1 MDGSSPVAAVIFDL
15 DGVLVDSEAWW
26 DEVRATFARTHDRP
40 WSSDDRAA
48 VMGANSRQWA
58 STIRERL
65 ALDLPAD
72 EIQRSIVDGVLAR
85 YAREPAPAIDGVAE
99 AVRRIAA
106 HHPVAIA
113 SSSHPDVI
121 GAALRAT
128 GLVEVFAVVVS
139 SDEVEHGKP
148 APDVYLEA
156 ARRLS
161 VPPDRIVVF
170 EDSING
176 VRAARAAGMR
186 VVLVPNASI
195 PPAPGT
201 DDLADAVVRRIADLD
216 PVTLAP
222 GTARSAT
229 VGRATPD
236 RTGAPELPG
245 PPIHPLR
252 RTLRYWLSRSV
263 VWLLA
268 RAYVRLRVD
277 GREHLPAGPA
287 VYCFNHLNWADP
299 FVLMATLPFR
309 PRLYFFGPKEEN
321 MAAGGRNRLMLWTG
335 SAVPYRRGKNDLL
348 EATRRVRAVFAAGGV
363 LAIAGEGRIHTGEAE
378 LLPLNEGAAYFALRS
393 GVPIVPL
400 AINGTSWLRLGRRVR
415 IRIGEPIATS
425 GRPTRE
431 AVAALTDETRARLH
445 ELVSGHPDYR
455 PPGPFGRWLTELF
468 NDWTEG
474 ERPPASGIL
483 QARTVEPETVKPEP

>member
-1 MDGSSPVAAVIFDL
+1 MDGTAPVDAVIFDL

-26 DEVRATFARTHDRP
+26 DEVRAEFARAHDRP
-40 WSSDDRAA
+40 WSADDRDA

-58 STIRERL
+58 ATIRERL
-65 ALDLPAD
+65 ALNLPAD
-72 EIQRSIVDGVLAR
+72 EIQRAVVDGVLAR
-85 YAREPAPAIDGVAE
+85 YAREPAPTIDGVAE

-106 HHPVAIA
+106 HRPVAIA
-113 SSSHPDVI
+113 SSSHPEVI
-121 GAALRAT
+121 EAALRST
-128 GLVEVFAVVVS
+128 GLAEVFAVVVS

-161 VPPDRIVVF
+161 VSPERVVVF

-176 VRAARAAGMR
+176 VRAARSAGMR
-186 VVLVPNASI
+186 VVLVPSSSI
-195 PPAPGT
+195 PPAPGAGV
-201 DDLADAVVRRIADLD
+201 LADAVVGRISDLD
-216 PVTLAP
+216 PATLGAVA
-222 GTARSAT
+222 TRSAASD
-229 VGRATPD
+229 RATPD
-236 RTGAPELPG
+236 RTGGPAPELPG
-245 PPIHPLR
+245 PPIHPWR
-252 RTLRYWLSRSV
+252 RTVRYWLSRTV

-268 RAYVRLRVD
+268 RAYIRLRVE
-277 GREHLPAGPA
+277 GRERLPAGPA

-321 MAAGGRNRLMLWTG
+321 MSAGGRNRLMLWTG
-335 SAVPYRRGKNDLL
+335 TAVPYRPGKNDLL

-363 LAIAGEGRIHTGEAE
+363 LAIAGEGRIHAGEAE

-415 IRIGEPIATS
+415 VRIGQPIATS

-431 AVAALTDETRARLH
+431 AVAALTEETWGRLH
-445 ELVSGHPDYR
+445 DLVADHPDYR
-455 PPGPFGRWLTELF
+455 PPGPVGRWLTELF
-468 NDWTEG
+468 NDWPEG
-474 ERPPASGIL
+474 ERPPTSGIL
-483 QARTVEPETVKPEP
+483 HGRTVKPDP

>member
-1 MDGSSPVAAVIFDL
+1 MDGTPPVGAVIFDL

-26 DEVRATFARTHDRP
+26 DEVRAEFARAHDRP
-40 WSSDDRAA
+40 WSAADRDA

-58 STIRERL
+58 ATIRERL
-65 ALDLPAD
+65 ALDQSAD
-72 EIQRSIVDGVLAR
+72 EIQRSIVDGVLGR
-85 YAREPAPAIDGVAE
+85 YAREPAPMIDGVAE

-106 HHPVAIA
+106 HRPVAIA
-113 SSSHPDVI
+113 SSSHPEVI
-121 GAALRAT
+121 DAALRAT
-128 GLVEVFAVVVS
+128 GLADVFAVVVS
-139 SDEVEHGKP
+139 SDEVEDGKP

-161 VPPDRIVVF
+161 VAPDRIVVF

-176 VRAARAAGMR
+176 VRAARSAGMR

-195 PPAPGT
+195 PPAPGAG
-201 DDLADAVVRRIADLD
+201 DLADIVVARIADLD
-216 PVTLAP
+216 PVTLVP
-222 GTARSAT
+222 STSSAS
-229 VGRATPD
+229 GRATSARPAAA
-236 RTGAPELPG
+236 GAELPG
-245 PPIHPLR
+245 PPIHPWR
-252 RTLRYWLSRSV
+252 RTVRYWLSRTV

-268 RAYVRLRVD
+268 RAYVRLRVE

-321 MAAGGRNRLMLWTG
+321 MSAGGRNRLMLWTG
-335 SAVPYRRGKNDLL
+335 TAVPYRPGKNDLL

-363 LAIAGEGRIHTGEAE
+363 LAIAGEGRIHAGEAE

-431 AVAALTDETRARLH
+431 AVAALTEETWARLH
-445 ELVSGHPDYR
+445 DLVAMHPDYR

-468 NDWTEG
+468 NDWPEG
-474 ERPPASGIL
+474 ERPVASGIL
-483 QARTVEPETVKPEP
+483 RAQGGKPEA

>member
-1 MDGSSPVAAVIFDL
+1 MDGPAPVAAVIFDL

-26 DEVRATFARTHDRP
+26 DEVRAAFARSHGKP
-40 WSSDDRAA
+40 WSADDRDA

-65 ALDLPAD
+65 GLDLPVD
-72 EIQRSIVDGVLAR
+72 EVQRSIVDGVLAR
-85 YAREPAPAIDGVAE
+85 YAHEPAPAIDGVAE

-106 HHPVAIA
+106 RHRVAIA
-113 SSSHPDVI
+113 SSSHPEVI
-121 GAALRAT
+121 AAALRAT
-128 GLVEVFAVVVS
+128 GLTDVFAVVVS
-139 SDEVEHGKP
+139 SDEVAHGKP

-156 ARRLS
+156 SRRLS
-161 VPPDRIVVF
+161 VSPEQTVVI

-176 VRAARAAGMR
+176 IRAARAAGMR

-195 PPAPGT
+195 PPALGT
-201 DDLADAVVRRIADLD
+201 DRLADAVVNRIADLD
-216 PVTLAP
+216 PQTLAP
-222 GTARSAT
+222 
-229 VGRATPD
+229 
-236 RTGAPELPG
+236 RTGASTTFGRTTVDRVGAPAPELPG

-252 RTLRYWLSRSV
+252 RTLRYWLSRSA

-277 GREHLPAGPA
+277 GREHLPRGPA
-287 VYCFNHLNWADP
+287 VYCFNHLNWVDP

-321 MAAGGRNRLMLWTG
+321 MGAGGRNRLMLWTG
-335 SAVPYRRGKNDLL
+335 AAVPYRPGKNDLL
-348 EATRRVRAVFAAGGV
+348 DATRRVRAVFAAGGV
-363 LAIAGEGRIHTGEAE
+363 LAIASEGRIHAGEAE
-378 LLPLNEGAAYFALRS
+378 LLPLNEGAAYFAIRS

-415 IRIGEPIATS
+415 IRIGAPIVPS

-431 AVAALTDETRARLH
+431 AVAALTEETWSRLH
-445 ELVSGHPDYR
+445 ELVSGQPDYR

-468 NDWTEG
+468 NDWPEG
-474 ERPPASGIL
+474 ERPPTSGIL
-483 QARTVEPETVKPEP
+483 RAGTLKPEP